1 MNAQGQKTGGRQKGT
16 PNKITASVKYMFKA
30 LMMNNYDLVED
41 SFQKAKPNE
50 RLTFIAKM
58 TPFLC
63 AKEQP
68 GKNGGEWVMDQS
80 MDHEWFQMYEC
91 DHLLR
96 RKQRIKHEE
105 NYAIQDINS
114 QYSYEWQMIHDACA
128 QFNRLGM
135 DGEDVKQMIYKRVDE
150 FFNEQR
156 KDKDRVRENFQQRR
170 ENFMKIEQEFFN
182 EQDAEEEET
191 EEVEKAEVAE
201 EVVKEEACQQPKEDS
216 RNTEIPIS
224 QYPEEATVK
233 PAPANAASN
242 TICLNPSTLDSGAAQ
257 SEVKSQC
264 LNPSTLDSA
273 AAQSAVKSQCL
284 NPSTLDSAAAQS
296 EDESQCL
303 NPSTLD
309 PKPSSQKPC
318 IRHLRQ
324 QQHRPFYTAIA
335 NQRRR

>member
-1 MNAQGQKTGGRQKGT
+1 MNAQRQKTGGRQKGT

-68 GKNGGEWVMDQS
+68 SKNGGEWVMDQS
-80 MDHEWFQMYEC
+80 MDHEWFQIYES

-96 RKQRIKHEE
+96 RKQRIQYEE
-105 NYAIQDINS
+105 NYAAQNLNS
-114 QYSYEWQMIHDACA
+114 RHQYEYELISNMVNTAWKVGMEKKDLIKLVGGEFEAFYADLREDKR
-128 QFNRLGM
+128 RL
-135 DGEDVKQMIYKRVDE
+135 K
-150 FFNEQR
+150 
-156 KDKDRVRENFQQRR
+156 ENFQQRR

-182 EQDAEEEET
+182 EKDPEEET
-191 EEVEKAEVAE
+191 TAEVAKTE
-201 EVVKEEACQQPKEDS
+201 VAAEVVKEEANQQSEEDS
-216 RNTEIPIS
+216 RDTDIPIS
-224 QYPEEATVK
+224 RCPE
-233 PAPANAASN
+233 
-242 TICLNPSTLDSGAAQ
+242 NPH
-257 SEVKSQC
+257 

-273 AAQSAVKSQCL
+273 TAQSEDESQCL

-309 PKPSSQKPC
+309 SAAAQSAVKAQSLKASTIDPKPSPQKPN
-318 IRHLRQ
+318 IRLLRQ
-324 QQHRPFYTAIA
+324 QQRRPFYTAIA
-335 NQRRR
+335 NKRRR

>member
-1 MNAQGQKTGGRQKGT
+1 MNAQRQKTGGRQKGT
-16 PNKITASVKYMFKA
+16 PNKINASVKYMFKA

-68 GKNGGEWVMDQS
+68 SKNGGEWVMDQS
-80 MDHEWFQMYEC
+80 MDHEWFQIYES

-96 RKQRIKHEE
+96 RKQRIEHEE

-135 DGEDVKQMIYKRVDE
+135 DGEDVKQMILKRVDE
-150 FFNEQR
+150 FFNEHR
-156 KDKDRVRENFQQRR
+156 NDKNRVKENFRQRR
-170 ENFMKIEQEFFN
+170 ENFMKIEQDFFN
-182 EQDAEEEET
+182 EEDAAAEETAAEKESETAEKEDVENLQSDQKAQSEES
-191 EEVEKAEVAE
+191 AL
-201 EVVKEEACQQPKEDS
+201 QPEEDS
-216 RNTEIPIS
+216 RNTQIPMS
-224 QYPEEATVK
+224 QYPEEASVN
-233 PAPANAASN
+233 PSPANAASN
-242 TICLNPSTLDSGAAQ
+242 SN
-257 SEVKSQC
+257 
-264 LNPSTLDSA
+264 
-273 AAQSAVKSQCL
+273 CL

-303 NPSTLD
+303 NPSTID
-309 PKPSSQKPC
+309 PKPSSQKPY

-335 NQRRR
+335 NKRRR